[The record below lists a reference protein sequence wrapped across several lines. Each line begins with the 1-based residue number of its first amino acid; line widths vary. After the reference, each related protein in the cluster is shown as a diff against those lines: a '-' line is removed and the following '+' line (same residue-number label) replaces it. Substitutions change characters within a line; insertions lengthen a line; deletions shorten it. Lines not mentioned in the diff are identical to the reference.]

1 MISSSPEY
9 AITKPGM
16 PPHMLRKRE
25 KSLRTYG
32 RKPASTPEPRGE
44 PSAKK
49 ARFEPGSLP
58 QSTKPSK
65 PATIDSR
72 SERDSAP
79 LPSTEE
85 ASRSSILKY
94 FRPLP
99 AETKP
104 RSVDKGAKIAS
115 LPSTDTMLLVR
126 TRRKPRLL
134 RFQGTSL
141 PSDISSE
148 DAFSLSGRDEDET
161 DGNPSSPDKKRK
173 SLRDGADNLLNQTR
187 RDGTCPDGRM
197 KDRRL
202 RSKRSPTVQTT
213 LNISS
218 QAAFAE
224 CKVCDTVWNPL
235 HPPDVKYHDKRH
247 KAVLRLKR
255 KREEDEL

>member
-1 MISSSPEY
+1 
-9 AITKPGM
+9 
-16 PPHMLRKRE
+16 MLRKRE
-25 KSLRTYG
+25 KPRRTYG
-32 RKPASTPEPRGE
+32 RKPASTPEHRGE

-65 PATIDSR
+65 LATIDSH
-72 SERDSAP
+72 SERESAP

-104 RSVDKGAKIAS
+104 RSVDTGAKIAS
-115 LPSTDTMLLVR
+115 PPSTDAMLMVR

-148 DAFSLSGRDEDET
+148 DAFGLSGRDEDKT

-173 SLRDGADNLLNQTR
+173 SLRDGGDNLLNQTR

-197 KDRRL
+197 KDRL

-224 CKVCDTVWNPL
+224 CKACDMVWNPL
-235 HPPDVKYHDKRH
+235 YPDDVKYHDKRH